1 MKKESE
7 PNPKVLVID
16 VGGSHVKCVAT
27 DHRTPVKIP
36 SGPKLTPD
44 DMVQQVRKATSGWRF
59 DVVSMG
65 FPGVVRRGKILREP
79 HNLGKEWVGFDF
91 EAAFGCPVKTINDA
105 AMQALGGY
113 EGGKMLFLGL
123 GTGLGSALIVDGVIS
138 AMELGHLHYSHGH
151 TYEDYVGKKG
161 RKRLGKKK
169 WRRKV
174 KKVVEAFRKALLP
187 DYIMLGGGDV
197 KKLKSLPP
205 QTRRGD
211 NAHAFAGGFRMWEQP
226 APSGTTRVMIGWT
239 LADERNPAATAADG
253 AATQVPN
260 PSGTKGRSQA

>member
-1 MKKESE
+1 MRKRTDTSAKI
-7 PNPKVLVID
+7 LVID

-27 DHRTPVKIP
+27 GHKKPAKIK
-36 SGPKLTPD
+36 SGPKLTPEG
-44 DMVQQVRKATSGWRF
+44 MVRQVLKTTRGWRF
-59 DVVSMG
+59 DAVSIG
-65 FPGVVRRGKILREP
+65 YPGVVRRGKIVHEP
-79 HNLGKEWVGFDF
+79 HNLGPGWIGFDF
-91 EAAFGCPVKTINDA
+91 EAAFGRPVKTINDA

-123 GTGLGSALIVDGVIS
+123 GTGLGSALIVDGVIA

-151 TYEDYVGKKG
+151 TYEDYLGKHG

-174 KKVVEAFRKALLP
+174 NKVVEAFRKALLP

-197 KKLKSLPP
+197 KKLKRLPP

-211 NAHAFAGGFRMWEQP
+211 NAHAFAGGFRLWERQ
-226 APSGTTRVMIGWT
+226 AQKGKARVKIGWT
-239 LADERNPAATAADG
+239 LADEGSADATAAEEN
-253 AATQVPN
+253 AA
-260 PSGTKGRSQA
+260 